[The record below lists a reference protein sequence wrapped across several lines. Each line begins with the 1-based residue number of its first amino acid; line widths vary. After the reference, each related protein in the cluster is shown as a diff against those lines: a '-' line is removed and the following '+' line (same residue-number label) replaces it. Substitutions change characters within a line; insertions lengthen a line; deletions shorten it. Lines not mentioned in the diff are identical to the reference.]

1 MTEKVSKVMKMNFFR
16 LGLLGLI
23 LLPAAVNAQ
32 ETGISNTTLT
42 TCGGFLVDTGM
53 SASDYGPNED
63 ITMTICPEAPETVL
77 TLYFALAA
85 LGAGDVLEIYDGE
98 DTSAPLLGSFI
109 EYGAQGLEIF
119 GSENNA
125 SGCLTIH
132 FTSDASVN
140 GSFVAEMSCGYPCE
154 RPFAIVF
161 TEDEPDMPVL
171 ACVGEELTFNGTN
184 TSVADGFEIAT
195 WDWDF
200 DDGNTENSGP
210 VVTHSFDNPGAYKVQ
225 LFVADN
231 NITED
236 EPDGCE
242 NNNLV
247 DHLVLVSTAPDFSG
261 TTLDATICE
270 GQTFELDGNVAGV
283 TYDSNPSANF
293 GGALFIPDDQ
303 SQCFSAELTYTAF
316 NPGAV
321 VVNGEQDLESLYI
334 NFEHSFMG
342 DLTISL
348 ICPDGS
354 SMTLHEQGGGGTWL
368 GEPVDVDAQPN
379 DEGVGYDYWW
389 SPTAVN
395 GTWANEGAS
404 VSTLP
409 SGTYSATSPWSL
421 LEGCPLNGTWTV
433 EICDSWGSDNGFI
446 FDWTVNFDP
455 DLYPD
460 PIVFTPEFGLDCDST
475 SWTGPNI
482 MDVSDDCS
490 TVEIFAAESG
500 AYNFSATNNFGC
512 TYENQVEITVVQGPE
527 LALSPDTVFCGAP
540 VDISG
545 TVTNQ
550 QLGFNY
556 SYGWEPADLVTNS
569 SSPNTTVNNVDEIT
583 YFNLTVS
590 VTGGDLDNCEITEAI
605 EVDVLPGPVALE
617 HQMFEICLGESVALQ
632 VGNQPASLDAYNYE
646 WIHSYECTDPF
657 TGLPTT
663 CNDVVSNNPAYAAN
677 EDGLYTVNITMAA
690 PCTFGASSTY
700 EVETEVCEL
709 LIPNVFSPDR
719 LGKNDA
725 FRIDGLNGYPNST
738 IRIYNRWGQL
748 VFSHDDFGNSAGWD
762 PTAEA
767 AAEGTYFY
775 VLAINRTASELV
787 INNVEGQTVDDG
799 QGPYLMSGS
808 FMLVR

>member
-1 MTEKVSKVMKMNFFR
+1 MTSILKPSVGV
-16 LGLLGLI
+16 LVLLCALV
-23 LLPAAVNAQ
+23 PNVKAQ
-32 ETGISNTTLT
+32 EIGISNSTLT

-85 LGAGDVLEIYDGE
+85 LGEGDVLEIYDGN
-98 DTSAPLLGSFI
+98 DTNAPLLGSFTD
-109 EYGAQGLEIF
+109 YGAQGLEIY
-119 GSENNA
+119 GSENNDT
-125 SGCLTIH
+125 GCLTIH
-132 FTSDASVN
+132 FTSDASIH

-161 TEDEPDMPVL
+161 TENEPDMPVL
-171 ACVGEELTFNGTN
+171 ACVGEELTFNGSNST
-184 TSVADGFEIAT
+184 VADGFEIAT

-200 DDGNTENSGP
+200 DDGNTANSGP

-225 LFVADN
+225 LYLADN
-231 NITED
+231 NITEE
-236 EPDGCE
+236 EPDGCS

-247 DHLVLVSTAPDFSG
+247 DHLILVSTEPDFTG

-270 GQTFELDGNVAGV
+270 GQFFELGGNVSGV

-321 VVNGEQDLESLYI
+321 ITDGEADIESLFI
-334 NFEHSFMG
+334 NFEHSYMG

-354 SMTLHEQGGGGTWL
+354 SMTMHEQGGGGTFL
-368 GEPVDVDAQPN
+368 GEPVDIDAQAEA
-379 DEGVGYDYWW
+379 EGVGYDYWW
-389 SPTAVN
+389 SPTATN
-395 GTWANEGAS
+395 GTWANESAT

-421 LEGCPLNGTWTV
+421 LEGCPLNGTWTI

-460 PIVFTPEFGLDCDST
+460 PIVFTPEFGWDCDST

-482 MDVSDDCS
+482 METSDDCS
-490 TVEIFAAESG
+490 TIEIFAAESST
-500 AYNFSATNNFGC
+500 YTFSATNNFGC
-512 TYENQVEITVVQGPE
+512 TYENVVELVVVQGPE
-527 LALSPDTVFCGAP
+527 LALSPDTVFCGSP

-545 TVTNQ
+545 SVTNQ
-550 QLGFNY
+550 QAGFNY
-556 SYGWEPADLVTNS
+556 NYSWEPANLVANPNS
-569 SSPNTTVNNVDEIT
+569 PSTTVNSLDEIT

-590 VTGGDLDNCEITEAI
+590 VTGGDLDNCVITEAI
-605 EVDVLPGPVALE
+605 EVDVLPGPIGMDLQE
-617 HQMFEICLGESVALQ
+617 FEICLGESVALQ
-632 VGNQPASLDAYNYE
+632 VGNQPASLETYNYE
-646 WIHSYECTDPF
+646 WIYAYECTDPM
-657 TGLPTT
+657 TGELTL
-663 CNDVVSNNPAYAAN
+663 CEEVVSYDPAYAASD
-677 EDGLYTVNITMAA
+677 DGLYTVNISMAA
-690 PCTFGASSTY
+690 PCTFDATSTY
-700 EVETEVCEL
+700 LVVTEVCEL
-709 LIPNVFSPDR
+709 FIPNVFSPDR

-725 FRIDGLNGYPNST
+725 FRVEGLNGYPNST
-738 IRIYNRWGQL
+738 IRVYNRWGQL

-762 PTAEA
+762 PTPEE

-775 VLAINRTASELV
+775 VLSINRTGSDLV
-787 INNVEGQTVDDG
+787 IKDENGLTVDDG
-799 QGPYLMSGS
+799 QGPYLISGS
-808 FMLVR
+808 FALVR